1 MGETASRCF
10 RASAD
15 VAARDI
21 PDGLMLVNLQTGAAF
36 KLNQVGAAVWKR
48 LDGNTDRAAIVA
60 DLEKRYGV
68 DWDTLLRDVDVL
80 LRDLEQQGLI
90 WSSSTT

>member
-1 MGETASRCF
+1 MVETTARF

-48 LDGNTDRAAIVA
+48 LDGTSDVAAIAA
-60 DLEKRYGV
+60 DLDRRYAVGLE
-68 DWDTLLRDVDVL
+68 TLLRDVDAL
-80 LRDLEQQGLI
+80 LGDLQKQGLI
-90 WSSSTT
+90 GPAGSP